1 MNQNENKYLKNYW
14 VKVIIGNIALII
26 IGALSII
33 LCKLTEGK
41 VYQSGVLVIMMILLV
56 LNCAYLYFLSYMK
69 KVASGK
75 RLSMLPIFLT
85 ALIAL
90 ATLVVLYILLIG

>member
-1 MNQNENKYLKNYW
+1 MKENKYLKNYW
-14 VKVIIGNIALII
+14 IKVIVGNIVLIV

-41 VYQSGVLVIMMILLV
+41 IYQSGILVIMMILLV
-56 LNCAYLYFLSYMK
+56 LNCSYLYFLSYMK

-75 RLSMLPIFLT
+75 RLSMLPIVLT

-90 ATLVVLYILLIG
+90 ATLIVLYILLIG

>member
-1 MNQNENKYLKNYW
+1 MNENKYLKNYW
-14 VKVIIGNIALII
+14 IKVIVGNIVLIV

-41 VYQSGVLVIMMILLV
+41 IYQSGILVIMMILLV
-56 LNCAYLYFLSYMK
+56 LNCSYLYFWSYMK
-69 KVASGK
+69 KAASGK
-75 RLSMLPIFLT
+75 RLSMLPIVLT

-90 ATLVVLYILLIG
+90 ATLIVLYILLIV